1 MMNGKTEL
9 VIIGGSAGSLQVILE
24 LVRGLDAD
32 LGFAIVLVV
41 HRKAQST
48 SILPILLQQF
58 SLLEVMEIED
68 KTEIQANKIYIAP
81 ADYHLLFDDKTNVSL
96 DRSEK
101 LHFSRPSIDV
111 SFRSASEV
119 YEGGLV
125 AVLLSGANS
134 DGVEGLQYVKRNGG
148 QVWIQNPETAEID
161 FMPKQ
166 AVDHVYF
173 DLIITPENLP
183 RYINQLNK
191 NNKL

>member
-1 MMNGKTEL
+1 MNGKTEL